1 MAVSVS
7 SIPTLGIE
15 IAGAVIPGE
24 LELMIIADIL
34 DAAEAERNYR
44 QCMQMVLI

>member
-1 MAVSVS
+1 MSVS

-15 IAGAVIPGE
+15 IAGAVIPCE